1 MDRPDDEEE
10 EDEDGHGSGEE
21 EEEADKEQREA
32 ISSDKRQGFWATAML
47 TQALRKSSQ
56 TCHLPMTFTTSL
68 FRQVV
73 IGISKR
79 HLRLGGKKQPRGG
92 PINAVVDKLFSWQ
105 AGHTID

>member
-10 EDEDGHGSGEE
+10 EEE
-21 EEEADKEQREA
+21 EEVEAGEEEADKEQREA